1 MRRLLNLSAGL
12 EWVLLWR
19 IVYCNCMKGM
29 SVESDNWLLMDGI
42 RTVSQNIWQCKAG
55 VCLVSDP
62 SSRLHL
68 CTYVRTNIHS
78 YLFCV
83 WCAVTFSLASVVL
96 GFLVVHVTTFTHL
109 FCCVVCCNIFTG
121 IPGFRVPDGLCHYTH
136 TRKPSCLHLLRDV
149 WHIIHIVMKFNIV
162 DIQIMIMSLVE
173 RQ

>member
-19 IVYCNCMKGM
+19 IVCCNCMKGM
-29 SVESDNWLLMDGI
+29 SVESDNWLLMDRI
-42 RTVSQNIWQCKAG
+42 RTVSQNIWPCKAG

-83 WCAVTFSLASVVL
+83 WCVVTFSQASVVL
-96 GFLVVHVTTFTHL
+96 RFLVVHITTFTRL
-109 FCCVVCCNIFTG
+109 FSCVVCRSNFNS
-121 IPGFRVPDGLCHYTH
+121 IPDFRVPNWLCHCLPQLFYCVVCRDTFISVPDLGFLIVCV
-136 TRKPSCLHLLRDV
+136 TPSLFILLCSV
-149 WHIIHIVMKFNIV
+149 
-162 DIQIMIMSLVE
+162 
-173 RQ
+173 